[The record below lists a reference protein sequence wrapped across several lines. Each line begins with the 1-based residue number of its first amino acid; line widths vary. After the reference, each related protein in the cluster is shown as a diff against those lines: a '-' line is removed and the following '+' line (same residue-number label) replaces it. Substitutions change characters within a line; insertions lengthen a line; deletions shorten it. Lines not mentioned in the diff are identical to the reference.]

1 MKRVWI
7 GLLAV
12 AVALAIALPAG
23 AKKPDCEA
31 DPSHPACKESPEPE
45 PTGGYTCAEYA
56 AMNPDWGGKV
66 YSVTADGSY
75 GQPNEPVTTPDFVLT
90 LSGREEACIDV
101 TAPAGRWLVSV
112 TANHRHGLMMV
123 PRDSFSPGDSCGG
136 AGFGNDPNGDWTLPL
151 PIDTRS
157 EIPSSHVN
165 ACGTEFGEWIRG
177 EDGELELVMD
187 ETIKENPLAFVVWA
201 GGPKKGA
208 TTTIK
213 VDLPVPAP

>member
-12 AVALAIALPAG
+12 AVALAIAQPAG

-31 DPSHPACKESPEPE
+31 DPPHPACKESPE
-45 PTGGYTCAEYA
+45 TGGYTCAEYA
-56 AMNPDWGGKV
+56 AMNPDWGGTV
-66 YSVTADGSY
+66 YPVEANDSY
-75 GQPNEPVTTPDFVLT
+75 GERTWDFVLE

-101 TAPAGRWLVSV
+101 IAPAGRWLVSV

-151 PIDTRS
+151 LIDTRT

-177 EDGELELVMD
+177 EDDELELVMD
-187 ETIKENPLAFVVWA
+187 ETVEENPLAFVVEA
-201 GGPKKGA
+201 GGPRKRA